1 MKSAGAMN
9 YGRNGGSNK
18 LASMKNMTVTTVTG
32 AMNTAIIIIIDD
44 IMSQD
49 VNQAHTGDTGI
60 DPCHHH
66 VVKLA
71 QNVKKKIGKCMA
83 TMHLRSLT
91 KTRF

>member
-9 YGRNGGSNK
+9 YGRNGGRNK
-18 LASMKNMTVTTVTG
+18 LESMKNMTVTTVTG
-32 AMNTAIIIIIDD
+32 ATNIAMNTIIEGT
-44 IMSQD
+44 MGQD

-66 VVKLA
+66 AAKLA
-71 QNVKKKIGKCMA
+71 QSVKKKIGKCMA